1 MADPRNL
8 LADRADEIDDLRE
21 RARRTLRHRLDRAAD
36 DIRHNA
42 ARVSALSPL
51 ATLQRGYAVLQDS
64 SGHVLTS
71 VAGLESGT
79 EVSVRVADGRL
90 HATTTAV
97 DQHEPFPGRPATP
110 SDANPVD

>member
-42 ARVSALSPL
+42 ARVRALSPL
-51 ATLQRGYAVLQDS
+51 ATLQRAYAVLTDHS
-64 SGHVLTS
+64 AHVLTS
-71 VAGLESGT
+71 APGLESGT
-79 EVSVRVADGRL
+79 QVLVRCALGQIVVTHTHL
-90 HATTTAV
+90 TNT
-97 DQHEPFPGRPATP
+97 
-110 SDANPVD
+110 